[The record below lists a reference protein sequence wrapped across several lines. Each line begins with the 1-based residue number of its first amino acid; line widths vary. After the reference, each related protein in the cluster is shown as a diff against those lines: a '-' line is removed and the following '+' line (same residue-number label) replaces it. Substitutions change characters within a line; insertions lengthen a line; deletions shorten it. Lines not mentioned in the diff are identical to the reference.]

1 MSKSVKI
8 IGIGTGINTITMK
21 GLEAFKASEVIIG
34 ATRMLEVC
42 KGYGSAIFETK
53 RVVDEYKSENIKACV
68 DEGKEEHYAVL
79 VSGDTGFYS
88 LASGIVEALL
98 AYEVEVIPGISS
110 VSAMSSRI
118 GIPWQDMKLISCH
131 GRKCNFVDAIRRNK
145 YTFMLTGGN
154 VCEILECLEDK
165 GFGELKAYIGSRLD
179 MEEESVVS
187 GSISELKG
195 GAYDTISVMVVVN
208 DQCDDRVLTGIDD
221 GRFIRGE
228 VPMTKSEVRAV
239 LMSQLAIRPGDICYD
254 YGCGTG
260 SVTVEMALSAYE
272 GHVYAID
279 KKPEA
284 VSLTQKNIDKFH
296 IGNVTIIEG
305 SAPDDLIAEAPDV
318 AFIGGSTGKIA
329 SMIEH
334 LLCVNPKVRIV
345 INAIALETVS
355 ESVKVLTNMG
365 IETSVTQ
372 VSINK
377 SKQAGSI
384 NMMMAQN
391 SVFIIK
397 GEKI

>member
-1 MSKSVKI
+1 
-8 IGIGTGINTITMK
+8 
-21 GLEAFKASEVIIG
+21 
-34 ATRMLEVC
+34 
-42 KGYGSAIFETK
+42 
-53 RVVDEYKSENIKACV
+53 
-68 DEGKEEHYAVL
+68 
-79 VSGDTGFYS
+79 
-88 LASGIVEALL
+88 
-98 AYEVEVIPGISS
+98 
-110 VSAMSSRI
+110 
-118 GIPWQDMKLISCH
+118 
-131 GRKCNFVDAIRRNK
+131 
-145 YTFMLTGGN
+145 
-154 VCEILECLEDK
+154 
-165 GFGELKAYIGSRLD
+165 
-179 MEEESVVS
+179 
-187 GSISELKG
+187 
-195 GAYDTISVMVVVN
+195 
-208 DQCDDRVLTGIDD
+208 
-221 GRFIRGE
+221 
-228 VPMTKSEVRAV
+228 
-239 LMSQLAIRPGDICYD
+239 MSQLAIRPGDICYD